1 MNPLLRTTLAIGVFA
16 SGHPLHAT
24 IAVASNL
31 SAAVSP
37 VARVHDS
44 QGQALAIGCQVRLAT
59 FGGATPAQIAAWA
72 AQGAGTLLG
81 HATLFGPPAAIGDGS
96 GLAGAIEFQ
105 VESPLAIPASGLHA
119 IVLNAPSPAAATE
132 LLVLKLADTVP
143 ADDSSGL
150 PGYLSAHFEDAVLV
164 FGQPHAAGYATSVA
178 PAGFEAWIASAL
190 GAGRP
195 ASDYLP
201 EADPDHD
208 GLGSLLE
215 YALGSRPGDSGSIH
229 QLHLELQPDGSHQ
242 VRYLRRGD
250 DDALL
255 YHPEHGTTLDGT
267 GWLPLESAIVP
278 LATGPHPAP
287 TNYHWVGQALP
298 AGSTRFVRLRV
309 TRPEPGS

>member
-1 MNPLLRTTLAIGVFA
+1 MNPLLRTTFAIAAFA
-16 SGHPLHAT
+16 SVNPLHAT

-72 AQGAGTLLG
+72 ARGAGTLLG
-81 HATLFGPPAAIGDGS
+81 HATPFGPPAAIGDGS

-150 PGYLSAHFEDAVLV
+150 PGYVSAHFEDAVLV
-164 FGQPHAAGYATSVA
+164 FGQPHAAGFATTIA
-178 PAGFEAWIASAL
+178 PAGFDAWIANAL

-195 ASDYLP
+195 ESDYLP
-201 EADPDHD
+201 DADPDHD

-215 YALGSRPGDSGSIH
+215 YALGSQPADSGSIE
-229 QLHLELQPDGSHQ
+229 QLKLELQSDGSHQ
-242 VRYLRRGD
+242 VRYLRRD
-250 DDALL
+250 DDTALL
-255 YHPEHGTTLDGT
+255 YHPEHATTLG
-267 GWLPLESAIVP
+267 GEAWLPLESAIVP
-278 LATGPHPAP
+278 LAAGPHPAP
-287 TNYHWVGQALP
+287 AGYRWVGQALP

-309 TRPEPGS
+309 TRPQPGS